1 MKARF
6 AHFSHMLVC
15 GGLYVNFGP
24 VNGAVHLVVF
34 VGQFSEVTV
43 RRAQGM
49 NLFDFLWEFFGKFV
63 WGVGHFCLLVARVF

>member
-15 GGLYVNFGP
+15 GGLYVNFCP

-34 VGQFSEVTV
+34 VDQFSEVTV
-43 RRAQGM
+43 
-49 NLFDFLWEFFGKFV
+49 
-63 WGVGHFCLLVARVF
+63 